1 MLTLS
6 EQVLRLKPDEGAP
19 RLEQTLVDLICL
31 MLELGRD
38 GGMPPMT
45 RPELSSLLF
54 NRICAFVQANLGRHD
69 LAPEIA
75 ASEHRISVRY
85 LHKIFHANGLS
96 FGQYLLDARLQRAH
110 QMIFAGS
117 GRERINIGEVA
128 YRSGFANQSHFSASY
143 RVRYGVTPT
152 QSGRR
157 ETEAT

>member
-1 MLTLS
+1 MLRVPGNSTVENEKLWAIGTLRAQDLKPITIFKNCVCGKASFANPYLIPAVLTLS

-69 LAPEIA
+69 LTPEIA
-75 ASEHRISVRY
+75 GSEHRISLRY

-96 FGQYLLDARLQRAH
+96 FARCTAAARPSDDSDQ
-110 QMIFAGS
+110 
-117 GRERINIGEVA
+117 
-128 YRSGFANQSHFSASY
+128 
-143 RVRYGVTPT
+143 
-152 QSGRR
+152 
-157 ETEAT
+157 